1 MNPIDLT
8 PPPESP
14 APPAREPFW
23 DYADLFLFLFCVVAS
38 LVVSL
43 LIGLYAIAK
52 SNTSLRLLAP
62 QIIWYV
68 LSFAALKVLLRLRYD
83 QPFWRSL
90 AWRSIP
96 FSAALGAVFAGP
108 VLALALGVLGN
119 ALRTPEI
126 NLPFD
131 QMLGSRPTVVLLGI
145 VVVVLGPIAE
155 ELAFRG
161 FLMPL
166 LMRSLGVAAGI
177 VLTGVLFGCMH
188 GYEYKWSW
196 QYMLLI
202 SLVGCVF
209 GWARYRTGSTITSAF
224 MHSTFNLTQFAAF
237 LVQSKTL

>member
-1 MNPIDLT
+1 MNPTDLT
-8 PPPESP
+8 PPAEFQV
-14 APPAREPFW
+14 PPAREPFW
-23 DYADLFLFLFCVVAS
+23 DYADLSLFLFSVVAS
-38 LVVSL
+38 LVIATLVGVL
-43 LIGLYAIAK
+43 LIKVSK
-52 SNTSLRLLAP
+52 SFLLAS
-62 QIIWYV
+62 QILWYA
-68 LSFAALKVLLRLRYD
+68 LSFTALKVLLLVRYD

-90 AWRSIP
+90 GWRSISL
-96 FSAALGAVFAGP
+96 SAALGALFAGP

-131 QMLGSRPTVVLLGI
+131 QMLGSRATIMLLGI

-166 LMRSLGVAAGI
+166 LMRSLGAAVGI

-202 SLVGCVF
+202 SLVGCSF

-224 MHSTFNLTQFAAF
+224 MHSTFNLTQFAA
-237 LVQSKTL
+237 LLIQSRSL

>member
-1 MNPIDLT
+1 MNPADLS
-8 PPPESP
+8 PVPEP
-14 APPAREPFW
+14 QTAPPREPFW
-23 DYADLFLFLFCVVAS
+23 DYADLSLFLFSVVAS
-38 LVVSL
+38 LVIATLVGVL
-43 LIGLYAIAK
+43 LIKVSK
-52 SNTSLRLLAP
+52 SFLLAS
-62 QIIWYV
+62 QVLWYA
-68 LSFAALKVLLRLRYD
+68 LSFTALKVLLLVRYD

-90 AWRSIP
+90 GWRSISL
-96 FSAALGAVFAGP
+96 SAALGALFAGP

-131 QMLGSRPTVVLLGI
+131 QMLGSRATIMLLGI

-166 LMRSLGVAAGI
+166 LMRSLGAAVGI

-202 SLVGCVF
+202 SLVGCSF

-224 MHSTFNLTQFAAF
+224 MHSTFNLTQFAA
-237 LVQSKTL
+237 LLIQSRSL